1 MEDCLSE
8 TGHSLTENQID
19 AVVQDIQ
26 ENFEENF
33 ETCVKEIVKRAQ
45 NFKAKPRN
53 HYHNPPPNH
62 HYHCEICHDSLPDPS
77 PSTVVI
83 KYRCTDPEIS
93 FGDLKIGGLMQKTSI
108 ILHTPRDIRR
118 NSVKAEDI
126 QRNSLRD
133 SLRESR
139 LSFLSNTTYQDH
151 I

>member
-19 AVVQDIQ
+19 AVIQDIQ

-33 ETCVKEIVKRAQ
+33 ETCTKEIVKRAQ
-45 NFKAKPRN
+45 DFKKNPRN
-53 HYHNPPPNH
+53 HYQNPPPNH
-62 HYHCEICHDSLPDPS
+62 LYHCEICHGSLPDPS

-93 FGDLKIGGLMQKTSI
+93 FGDLKIGGLMRKRSI
-108 ILHTPRDIRR
+108 VLHTPHDIR
-118 NSVKAEDI
+118 
-126 QRNSLRD
+126 RNSLRD

-139 LSFLSNTTYQDH
+139 LSFFSYQDH